1 MRNLALDPLNRRIP
15 GFVTLAGREREMS
28 KDTSFELEEREE
40 KLAALRAALDDGEA
54 SGAAT
59 PFDFEAFIAE
69 KRQRHRK
76 R

>member
-1 MRNLALDPLNRRIP
+1 
-15 GFVTLAGREREMS
+15 MS
-28 KDTSFELEEREE
+28 KDTSFDLAEREE

-54 SGAAT
+54 GGVAVS
-59 PFDFEAFIAE
+59 FDFEAFIAE

>member
-1 MRNLALDPLNRRIP
+1 
-15 GFVTLAGREREMS
+15 MS
-28 KDTSFELEEREE
+28 KDTSFEVEEREE
-40 KLAALRAALDDGEA
+40 KLAALRTALDDGEA

-69 KRQRHRK
+69 KRQRHRQ